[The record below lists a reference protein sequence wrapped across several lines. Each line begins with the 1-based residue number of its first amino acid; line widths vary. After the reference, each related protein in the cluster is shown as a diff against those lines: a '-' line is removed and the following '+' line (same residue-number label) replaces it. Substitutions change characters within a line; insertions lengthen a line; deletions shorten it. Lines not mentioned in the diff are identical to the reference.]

1 MKILECN
8 DTWKVKII
16 GENVDHLNQ
25 DFIETSVPSSIY
37 GTLLEKGLIPDPFY
51 RDNELTALKLMEND
65 FEYQTTIVVTEEM
78 LTCDALLL
86 TFEGIDTIA
95 DIYVNDSLVG
105 QAYNMFRTW
114 EFDILDSVSVG
125 ENTIRVII
133 YSPTRYIREE
143 NEKVYTGGSTDSM
156 EGYPHLRKAHCMFG
170 WDWGPRLP
178 DAGIFR
184 KVFIKHVKEAMLDSV
199 YITQNHEENLVK
211 LDFTIDIE

>member
-8 DTWKVKII
+8 DNWKVRII
-16 GENVDHLNQ
+16 GENVYQLSQ
-25 DFIETSVPSSIY
+25 DFMETSVPSSIY

-143 NEKVYTGGSTDSM
+143 NEKVFFNRVKKRNKTGGNTKS
-156 EGYPHLRKAHCMFG
+156 
-170 WDWGPRLP
+170 
-178 DAGIFR
+178 
-184 KVFIKHVKEAMLDSV
+184 
-199 YITQNHEENLVK
+199 
-211 LDFTIDIE
+211 